1 MKMMNSK
8 TVNSLSVGSRQS
20 GSTQCAV
27 RSKLSVIIAHC
38 VPRTAYLLPIALLT
52 ACLLSGCGPEAS
64 SDIDTPTKGK
74 ITFSVDENVQSLG
87 QELVDVFEQ
96 SYPEAFLVTSFK
108 PEHDVMTDLYNDSS
122 RLALM
127 TRKLNAEET
136 AYFEGLKFGIEH
148 IKIGSDAIVFV
159 VNKENTD
166 TAFTK
171 ETLRKI
177 LAGEDTLWTQVDS
190 ASKLARI
197 DVIFDNGA
205 SSNLRFLTDSLLSG
219 QKVGSNVFAAA
230 NVDSVIA
237 YVSRNPAAIGVL
249 ALNSIG
255 DKDSGLAMSR
265 KNQVKVCAVGLDA
278 QAAYKPSQSAVV
290 TRKYPFVRDIWI
302 VKIGKRAGLGTGFAS
317 FALGERGQLIVQRA
331 GLAPAAPAE
340 RTVEL
345 TTY

>member
-1 MKMMNSK
+1 MKNNSEQYA
-8 TVNSLSVGSRQS
+8 VS
-20 GSTQCAV
+20 STQCAV
-27 RSKLSVIIAHC
+27 KGNGFLSYVL
-38 VPRTAYLLPIALLT
+38 RTVCCALFVT
-52 ACLLSGCGPEAS
+52 FAS
-64 SDIDTPTKGK
+64 CSTTPPADAIDTPTSGK
-74 ITFSVDENVQSLG
+74 ITFSVDENVQSIA
-87 QELVDVFEQ
+87 QELIDVFED
-96 SYPEAFLVTSFK
+96 SYPNAFLVTSFK
-108 PEHDVMTDLYNDSS
+108 PESQVMQDLYSDTT

-127 TRKLNAEET
+127 TRRLSAEET
-136 AYFEGLKFGIEH
+136 AYFEGLKFGIEQV
-148 IKIGSDAIVFV
+148 KIASDAVVFV

-166 TAFTK
+166 TAFTT

-177 LAGEDTLWTQVDS
+177 LLGEDSMWSQVDT

-205 SSNLRFLTDSLLSG
+205 SSTLRYLTDSLMGG
-219 QKVGSNVFAAA
+219 QKPGKNVFAAA

-237 YVSRNPAAIGVL
+237 YVSRNPSAIGII
-249 ALNSIG
+249 ALNAIG
-255 DKDSGLAMSR
+255 DKDSEMAMNR
-265 KNQVKVCAVGLDA
+265 KNQVKVCAVGVDS

-340 RTVEL
+340 RKIEL